1 MYKLSFVDSYTHVS
15 AMSGKCRYKKPS
27 VMMMMMTT
35 TTTMMMMMPLLLGS
49 TIRISDIGLTFCVLP
64 HGS

>member
-27 VMMMMMTT
+27 VMMMMM
-35 TTTMMMMMPLLLGS
+35 MMMMMMLMMPLLLGS